1 MASSSAVSS
10 SEAAGRNARAR
21 AHKSC
26 WQLAVGNLLKGHHVV
41 ALQLANFFQFDA
53 VQNGEGTEKLL
64 LEDQSRK

>member
-1 MASSSAVSS
+1 MH
-10 SEAAGRNARAR
+10 EHARA
-21 AHKSC
+21 
-26 WQLAVGNLLKGHHVV
+26 QELLAVGNLLKGHHVV